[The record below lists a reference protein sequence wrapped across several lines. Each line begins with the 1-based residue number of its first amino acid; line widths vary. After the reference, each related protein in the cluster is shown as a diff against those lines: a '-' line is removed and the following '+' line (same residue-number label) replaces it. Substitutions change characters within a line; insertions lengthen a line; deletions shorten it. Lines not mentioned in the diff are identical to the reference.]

1 MTDLSWLPRESGT
14 KDHFLWNEAQFSAQ
28 APGVMFEKKPVLDA
42 AGKPVE
48 GLYSAWITLNNPSQY
63 NSYTTEMVKSVI
75 AGFQRA
81 SADSSVIAAVFT
93 AMGDKAFCTGGNTQ
107 EYAEYYSGRPNEYG
121 LYMDLFNAMV
131 DGILGCK

>member
-1 MTDLSWLPRESGT
+1 MADLSWLPRESGT
-14 KDHFLWNEAQFSAQ
+14 KDHFLWNEAQFSLQ

-48 GLYSAWITLNNPSQY
+48 GLYSAWITLNNPTQY
-63 NSYTTEMVKSVI
+63 NSYTTEMVKGVI

-93 AMGDKAFCTGGNTQ
+93 GTGRQGFL
-107 EYAEYYSGRPNEYG
+107 YGRQYPG
-121 LYMDLFNAMV
+121 IR
-131 DGILGCK
+131 GILFRPSQ